1 MLSKKNSLLKE
12 KLAAMIHDE
21 IKMDVPQKRIGLPS
35 LDGTRYIP
43 VNTITRC
50 EAISNYTRIHIE
62 KGWPIIVCHT
72 LRYFEEKL
80 TEAGFIRIHRG
91 EMINKSHIL
100 RFERCGILQ
109 LTDGSVLT
117 ISRRRKREVFDAI
130 A

>member
-1 MLSKKNSLLKE
+1 M
-12 KLAAMIHDE
+12 
-21 IKMDVPQKRIGLPS
+21 KMNDQQKRLCLPS

-50 EAISNYTRIHIE
+50 EALSNYTRIHIE

-91 EMINKSHIL
+91 QMINKNHIL
-100 RFERCGILQ
+100 KYEPCGILQ

-117 ISRRRKREVFDAI
+117 VSRRRKREVFHAI
-130 A
+130 AC

>member
-1 MLSKKNSLLKE
+1 
-12 KLAAMIHDE
+12 MIYNE
-21 IKMDVPQKRIGLPS
+21 ITRDVQQKRIGLPS
-35 LDGTRYIP
+35 LEGTKYIL

-100 RFERCGILQ
+100 KYEKGGILQ

-117 ISRRRKREVFDAI
+117 ISRRRKREVFNAI
-130 A
+130 AC